1 MRGSMKRQGPW
12 VLWAFFAVLLACP
25 NESGAVGQPLDETGA
40 RAPIGVFDSGVGGLL
55 LDGGALNDAATA
67 PFATDGKVV
76 FAQGAKLTLA
86 GQRKFRSNRAPV
98 TVATAAGGFEG
109 TIEVA
114 DPLPGREYRLYVDGT
129 ALKLECQCGMAI
141 LVR

>member
-1 MRGSMKRQGPW
+1 M
-12 VLWAFFAVLLACP
+12 
-25 NESGAVGQPLDETGA
+25 
-40 RAPIGVFDSGVGGLL
+40 
-55 LDGGALNDAATA
+55 
-67 PFATDGKVV
+67 
-76 FAQGAKLTLA
+76 
-86 GQRKFRSNRAPV
+86 

-129 ALKLECQCGMAI
+129 DLKLECQCGMAI